1 MLTPIE
7 IQGKTF
13 KNSGMGYSKADVDSF
28 FSSVSADF
36 EALYKENLS
45 LKEKI
50 NNLDASL
57 SHYKEIEKSLQKAL
71 VLAETTAEETIVGA
85 KKNASGIEQ
94 EAVLKA
100 QSSVADAKVELEQL
114 HVKTTDLLQQY
125 DRYRTQYKALASAQ
139 LDLLNSEA
147 FDIMYGFPSVPS
159 PLLYFDAMLPS
170 HVGVLLIIALL
181 FLLAIVGILKET
193 IIVIIINTSTS
204 INFLFFGKLFNK
216 LLTSFIITPYTL
228 SYPRNIIT

>member
-28 FSSVSADF
+28 FSTISSDY

-50 NNLDASL
+50 NNLNASL
-57 SHYKEIEKSLQKAL
+57 DHYK
-71 VLAETTAEETIVGA
+71 ETTAEETIVGA
-85 KKNASGIEQ
+85 KKNATVIEQ

-100 QSSVADAKVELEQL
+100 QTIVADAKVELERL

-125 DRYRTQYKALASAQ
+125 NRYRAQYKALAAAQ
-139 LDLLNSEA
+139 LETLNSEA
-147 FDIMYGFPSVPS
+147 FDMDAATMKAITGLEESAAEHLDQLQAAPVYTAPETKEQKQEDEQEED
-159 PLLYFDAMLPS
+159 FD
-170 HVGVLLIIALL
+170 
-181 FLLAIVGILKET
+181 E
-193 IIVIIINTSTS
+193 
-204 INFLFFGKLFNK
+204 
-216 LLTSFIITPYTL
+216 TL
-228 SYPRNIIT
+228 STEDSMIKDFSEMFDNEQDEQKQ

>member
-85 KKNASGIEQ
+85 KKNATVIEQ

-100 QSSVADAKVELEQL
+100 QSIVADAKVELEQL
-114 HVKTTDLLQQY
+114 HVKTT
-125 DRYRTQYKALASAQ
+125 
-139 LDLLNSEA
+139 A
-147 FDIMYGFPSVPS
+147 FDIDVATMKAISGLEESAAEHTDQLQAEPVYAVEETESEETAVEQEEDFDETLSTD
-159 PLLYFDAMLPS
+159 DAMIKDFS
-170 HVGVLLIIALL
+170 EM
-181 FLLAIVGILKET
+181 FDSEKDEE
-193 IIVIIINTSTS
+193 NQ
-204 INFLFFGKLFNK
+204 
-216 LLTSFIITPYTL
+216 
-228 SYPRNIIT
+228 

>member
-85 KKNASGIEQ
+85 KKNATVIEQ

-100 QSSVADAKVELEQL
+100 QSIVADAKVELEQL
-114 HVKTTDLLQQY
+114 HVKQY

-147 FDIMYGFPSVPS
+147 FDIDVATMKAISGLEESAAEHTDQLQAEPVYAVEETENEETAVEQEEDFDETLSTD
-159 PLLYFDAMLPS
+159 DAMIKDFS
-170 HVGVLLIIALL
+170 EM
-181 FLLAIVGILKET
+181 FDSEKDEE
-193 IIVIIINTSTS
+193 NQ
-204 INFLFFGKLFNK
+204 
-216 LLTSFIITPYTL
+216 
-228 SYPRNIIT
+228 

>member
-28 FSSVSADF
+28 FSTISSDY

-50 NNLDASL
+50 NNLNASL
-57 SHYKEIEKSLQKAL
+57 DHYKEIEKSLQKA
-71 VLAETTAEETIVGA
+71 LAETTAEETIVGA
-85 KKNASGIEQ
+85 KKNATVIEQ

-100 QSSVADAKVELEQL
+100 QTIVADAKVELERI

-125 DRYRTQYKALASAQ
+125 DRYRAQYKALAAAQ
-139 LDLLNSEA
+139 LETLNSEA
-147 FDIMYGFPSVPS
+147 FDIDAAALKSISSLEESAAEHVDQLQAAPVYAEPEAAVQEQEDEQEED
-159 PLLYFDAMLPS
+159 FD
-170 HVGVLLIIALL
+170 
-181 FLLAIVGILKET
+181 E
-193 IIVIIINTSTS
+193 
-204 INFLFFGKLFNK
+204 
-216 LLTSFIITPYTL
+216 TL
-228 SYPRNIIT
+228 STEDSMIKDFSEMFDDEQKQ

>member
-85 KKNASGIEQ
+85 KKNATVIEQ

-100 QSSVADAKVELEQL
+100 QSIVAD
-114 HVKTTDLLQQY
+114 VKTTDLLQQY

-147 FDIMYGFPSVPS
+147 FDIDVATMKAISGLEESAAEHTDQLQAEPVYAVEETESEETAVEQEEDFDETLSTD
-159 PLLYFDAMLPS
+159 DAMIKDFS
-170 HVGVLLIIALL
+170 EM
-181 FLLAIVGILKET
+181 FDSEKDEE
-193 IIVIIINTSTS
+193 NQ
-204 INFLFFGKLFNK
+204 
-216 LLTSFIITPYTL
+216 
-228 SYPRNIIT
+228 

>member
-85 KKNASGIEQ
+85 KKNATVIEQ

-100 QSSVADAKVELEQL
+100 QSIVADAKVELEQL

-147 FDIMYGFPSVPS
+147 DNKTQKKK
-159 PLLYFDAMLPS
+159 
-170 HVGVLLIIALL
+170 IISEEKV
-181 FLLAIVGILKET
+181 F
-193 IIVIIINTSTS
+193 VIFSLCPGGCRKSSCRGSFVTDS
-204 INFLFFGKLFNK
+204 IRK
-216 LLTSFIITPYTL
+216 
-228 SYPRNIIT
+228 